1 MTSVT
6 KKINMLKLKL
16 IDILSGTDIDGTLQM
31 LKQHQYLPAE
41 ELDVIRQQQLDHLFD
56 IAKSSTGY
64 YAQFENYDEVPTL
77 TKQIMK
83 ERPDDFLSSAYKGK
97 VFKKFTGGT
106 SGTPFPYQTSALAQS
121 HLWAGLILSWES
133 CGYEFG
139 DQVAFIAGSALIKV
153 DAKHKVF
160 YKLLNVDK
168 YPVAAMDESIMAAHL
183 NKIRDNDTKLIYGY
197 AMSINLI
204 ADFMLE
210 NNIPPIESM
219 KGIVCTSEVL
229 TDKMRVNIEKAF
241 NVKVYNQYGCNEAGL
256 SGFECEKG
264 NMHLITSRCMY
275 EIDEYGVLLSTDLAN
290 DAYIFMKYN
299 TGDIVKLS
307 DEKCSCGRNYPV
319 ISKIEGR
326 GNEMLVDQRNKV
338 IHSSYFNFLFKNDH
352 SIKQYQ
358 VTFDERSVCINLKV
372 DHTFNRNNRQFYL
385 ELIKND
391 FVFDKYEIATNKE
404 FHIGKNL
411 KHTFIVDKRSQQ
423 QVLTA

>member
-1 MTSVT
+1 MNFVL

-16 IDILSGTDIDGTLQM
+16 IDILSGTDIDATLQM
-31 LKQHQYLPAE
+31 LKKHQYLPSE
-41 ELDVIRQQQLDHLFD
+41 ELDALRQQEVKRLFD
-56 IAKSSTGY
+56 IAKSSTAY
-64 YAQFENYDEVPTL
+64 YASFNSYEDVPVL

-83 ERPDDFLSSAYKGK
+83 ERPEDFLSSAYNGK

-106 SGTPFPYQTSALAQS
+106 TGTPFPYQTSALAQS

-139 DQVAFIAGSALIKV
+139 DRVAFIAGSALIKV
-153 DAKHKVF
+153 DTRHKVF
-160 YKLLNVDK
+160 YNLLNVDK
-168 YPVAAMDESIMAAHL
+168 YPVASMDETVMATHL

-204 ADFMLE
+204 ADFMLD

-229 TDKMRVNIEKAF
+229 TEKMRLNIEKAF
-241 NVKVYNQYGCNEAGL
+241 QVKVYNQYGCNEAGL
-256 SGFECEKG
+256 SGFECEQG
-264 NMHLITSRCMY
+264 NMHLITSRCVY
-275 EIDEYGVLLSTDLAN
+275 ETDENGVLLSTDLAN

-299 TGDIVKLS
+299 TGDIVKFS

-319 ISKIEGR
+319 LSKIEGR
-326 GNEMLVDQRNKV
+326 GNELLVDQRNKV

-358 VTFDERSVCINLKV
+358 VTFDEKSVSINLKV

-385 ELIKND
+385 ELIKSD
-391 FVFDKYEIATNKE
+391 FVFDQYEIATNQQ
-404 FHIGKNL
+404 FHTGKNM
-411 KHTFIVDKRSQQ
+411 KHTFIIDRRAQQ
-423 QVLTA
+423 ALIA